1 MVTASERA
9 AIISEA
15 LPYIRKY
22 HGRTLVIKYGGHA
35 MVDEQLKESVIRD
48 VVLLHYMGM
57 RPILVHGGG
66 PEVSEAMERL
76 GKKPTFVNGLRVTDA
91 ETMEIV
97 EMVLAGKTNKGLVS
111 LIHQCGAKAVG
122 LSGKDGNLILARK
135 VQPSGGVDLGFVG
148 EITQINP
155 ELLDLLASAGYIPV
169 VSSVAVSETGQ
180 TLNINADIVAG
191 EMAAAA
197 KAAKLVLLTDIEG
210 VLRDVNDPSSLI
222 SVLTATEA
230 RELIASGAVD
240 RGMIPK
246 IEACLT
252 AVEKGVEAAHIIDG
266 RKPNAL
272 IMEILTDQGIGTM
285 VVRD

>member
-1 MVTASERA
+1 
-9 AIISEA
+9 
-15 LPYIRKY
+15 
-22 HGRTLVIKYGGHA
+22 

-148 EITQINP
+148 EVTQINP

-197 KAAKLVLLTDIEG
+197 KAAKLVLLTDVEG

-222 SVLTATEA
+222 SVLTTAEA

-252 AVEKGVEAAHIIDG
+252 AVEKGVDAAHIIDG

-285 VVRD
+285 VVRE